1 MNSSRDITTFS
12 TPMLVS
18 ALDTLQIA
26 AAEDDGDWGAEFPQG
41 TVIFV
46 PDGDYFTI
54 RIESSGIVPEDS
66 MPVAMNAINAMND
79 NLAFGKVVPNVIEGR
94 PTIVFR
100 NHFNFTQGVSQVQL
114 DTLIDASLQV
124 GFNALD
130 QIETLLKGMN

>member
-1 MNSSRDITTFS
+1 MNSNRDITTFS
-12 TPMLVS
+12 TPMLIS
-18 ALDTLQIA
+18 ALEKLQIA

>member
-94 PTIVFR
+94 PTVVFR

-130 QIETLLKGMN
+130 QIETLLKGTN

>member
-12 TPMLVS
+12 TSMLVS

-54 RIESSGIVPEDS
+54 RIQSHGTVSQDA

-94 PTIVFR
+94 PTVVFR
-100 NHFNFTQGVSQVQL
+100 NHFNFTQGVSQMQL
-114 DTLIDASLQV
+114 DTLIDASLQD

-130 QIETLLKGMN
+130 QIETLLKGTE

>member
-1 MNSSRDITTFS
+1 
-12 TPMLVS
+12 MLVS

>member
-94 PTIVFR
+94 PTVVFR
-100 NHFNFTQGVSQVQL
+100 NHFNFTQGVSQMQL

-130 QIETLLKGMN
+130 QIETLLKGTN

>member
-1 MNSSRDITTFS
+1 
-12 TPMLVS
+12 MLIS
-18 ALDTLQIA
+18 ALEKLQIA

>member
-12 TPMLVS
+12 TSMLVS

-114 DTLIDASLQV
+114 DTLIDASLQA

-130 QIETLLKGMN
+130 QIETLLKGMS

>member
-12 TPMLVS
+12 TSMLVS

-94 PTIVFR
+94 PTVVFR
-100 NHFNFTQGVSQVQL
+100 NHFNFTQGVSQMQL

>member
-12 TPMLVS
+12 PRMLAN
-18 ALDTLQIA
+18 ALEKFQIA

-100 NHFNFTQGVSQVQL
+100 NHFNFTQGVSQMQL

>member
-1 MNSSRDITTFS
+1 MSSNTDITAFS
-12 TPMLVS
+12 TRMLVS

-26 AAEDDGDWGAEFPQG
+26 AAEDNGDWGADFPQG

-54 RIESSGIVPEDS
+54 RIQSHMTVADDA
-66 MPVAMNAINAMND
+66 MPAAMIAINAMND

-94 PTIVFR
+94 PTVVFR
-100 NHFNFTQGVSQVQL
+100 NHFNFTQGVSQAQL

-130 QIETLLKGMN
+130 QIESVLKGTE

>member
-12 TPMLVS
+12 TSMLVS

>member
-12 TPMLVS
+12 TSMLVS

-100 NHFNFTQGVSQVQL
+100 NHFNFTQGVSQMQL

-130 QIETLLKGMN
+130 QIETLLKGAN

>member
-12 TPMLVS
+12 TPMLIS

-94 PTIVFR
+94 PTVVFR

-130 QIETLLKGMN
+130 QIETLLEGTE

>member
-1 MNSSRDITTFS
+1 
-12 TPMLVS
+12 MLVS

-26 AAEDDGDWGAEFPQG
+26 AAEDDGDWGVEFPQG

-79 NLAFGKVVPNVIEGR
+79 NLAFGKVVPNVIDGR

-100 NHFNFTQGVSQVQL
+100 NHFNFTQGVSQMQL

-130 QIETLLKGMN
+130 QIETLLKGTN